1 MRLRGR
7 RKWCRGNGG
16 GEGKMVVCVGSRLAT
31 TFPLQNDGLPIDA
44 ELTRVI
50 VPDEADGR
58 AGLDAMQRCR
68 NSPL

>member
-1 MRLRGR
+1 
-7 RKWCRGNGG
+7 
-16 GEGKMVVCVGSRLAT
+16 MVVCVGSRLAT

-50 VPDEADGR
+50 VPDETDGR